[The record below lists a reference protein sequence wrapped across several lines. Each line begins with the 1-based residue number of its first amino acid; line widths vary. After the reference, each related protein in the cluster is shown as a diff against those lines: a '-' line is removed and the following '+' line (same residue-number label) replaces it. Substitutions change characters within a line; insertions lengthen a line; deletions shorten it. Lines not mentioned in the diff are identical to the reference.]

1 MIFTMKKLGL
11 LFITLLIFLTSSAFN
26 LDSVTQNETVVDNV
40 NLIESASCAEAAA
53 GFLNDYEAISGGC
66 LNAHD
71 YNAMFTMVKMY
82 CEIMM

>member
-1 MIFTMKKLGL
+1 MKKLGYI
-11 LFITLLIFLTSSAFN
+11 FIGLTLFLTTSAFN
-26 LDSVTQNETVVDNV
+26 AYGEDLNVSVTDNV
-40 NLIESASCAEAAA
+40 NSVESKNCAEAAA

-71 YNAMFTMVKMY
+71 YNAMFTMVEMY